1 MHLSMGE
8 PILAAADAWPERAIR
23 RGAARDIL
31 RAMDFGFGIPTRG
44 VLATQEAMLALAK
57 HGEQLGF
64 AYLALPDHIVIPR
77 SIASPY
83 PYNDARKM
91 AGAADGDCFEQLA
104 VLAYLAAATQKI
116 RLLTSVMVVP
126 HRPPVFTAK
135 ALATID
141 VLSNGRVAVGVGA
154 GWMDEEFRAI
164 GAPPFAERGKVTD
177 EYLRIFKTLWTQDD
191 PRYEGQYASF
201 GDVSFLPKPLQKPH
215 PPIWV
220 GGESP
225 AALRRVIALG
235 DAWYPIGINP
245 QFPLNTVERFGA
257 AIESLRADAAR
268 AKRDPNSIA
277 LTYWAP
283 WYKEA
288 QTAIV
293 LEDGQRQVFTGTDA
307 HVAHDIDAFRAL
319 GVRHLL
325 FSFVRA
331 NLSETLTA
339 MERFVAK
346 VIPLAS
352 V

>member
-1 MHLSMGE
+1 
-8 PILAAADAWPERAIR
+8 
-23 RGAARDIL
+23 
-31 RAMDFGFGIPTRG
+31 MDFGFSIPTRG
-44 VLATQEAMLALAK
+44 PLATQEAMLALAR

-64 AYLALPDHIVIPR
+64 GHIALPDHIIIPN

-83 PYNDARKM
+83 PYNNARKM
-91 AGAADGDCFEQLA
+91 VGAADGDCLEQLA

-141 VLSNGRVAVGVGA
+141 VLSKGRVAVGVGA
-154 GWMDEEFRAI
+154 GWMDEEFQAI

-177 EYLRIFKTLWTQDD
+177 EYLQIFKILWTRDD
-191 PRYEGQYASF
+191 PRFEGRYAHF
-201 GDVSFLPKPLQKPH
+201 RDVSFLPKPVQKPH

-235 DAWYPIGINP
+235 DAWYPIGSNP
-245 QFPLNTVERFGA
+245 QFPLNTVERFSA
-257 AIESLRADAAR
+257 AIKKLRAEAQL

-277 LTYWAP
+277 MTYWAP
-283 WYKEA
+283 WYKEDA
-288 QTAIV
+288 QAPLM
-293 LEDGQRQVFTGTDA
+293 LENGQRQLFTGSDA
-307 HVAHDIDAFRAL
+307 DVAGDIVAFKKL

-325 FSFVRA
+325 FNFVRA
-331 NLSETLTA
+331 NLGESLAA

-346 VIPLAS
+346 VLPLAGQL
-352 V
+352 